1 MNKELLLESCT
12 TLIAMLLILL
22 GLNYYAFKDLDMGK
36 QVKSVEDISELSKA
50 YNEKLEFVKADI
62 AVCTAKDN
70 SKKPYTRY
78 NCNTYIVVKN
88 EKGKYINVRLDG
100 NYDYLKGL
108 QGMLQ
113 EPKNYYKRSQSFFK
127 WLENAGYED

>member
-1 MNKELLLESCT
+1 
-12 TLIAMLLILL
+12 MLLILL
-22 GLNYYAFKDLDMGK
+22 GLNYYAFKDLDMSK

-62 AVCTAKDN
+62 AACTAKDN

-113 EPKNYYKRSQSFFK
+113 EPTSYYKRSQSLFK
-127 WLENAGYED
+127 

>member
-22 GLNYYAFKDLDMGK
+22 GLNYYAFKDLDMSK
-36 QVKSVEDISELSKA
+36 QVKSVEDMSELSKA
-50 YNEKLEFVKADI
+50 YNEKLEFVKADMV
-62 AVCTAKDN
+62 ACTAKDN
-70 SKKPYTRY
+70 PTKPYTRY

-100 NYDYLKGL
+100 NYDYLKGP

-113 EPKNYYKRSQSFFK
+113 EPTSYYKRSQSLFK
-127 WLENAGYED
+127 